1 MRKILK
7 ISLLL
12 LILLVVK
19 KEVVYAQDY
28 NDSFYPGNYI
38 DNEFIKKSDGVTAYY
53 KEHRFINRTS
63 DNQFAYCLEPFVDLK
78 ENQIYQAYTADYAKK
93 LSLSK
98 DTWDKIRLIS
108 YYGYG
113 YGNHTAK
120 KWYTITQIMIW
131 RTVYQNGIFAWTS
144 GLSSTVISKY
154 EDEIAE
160 INSLVEKHNSLPK
173 YANKT
178 YNVSINSEF
187 KLEDSSFYISSFKM
201 NSSPNLSVNK
211 NNNSVVGISSQEGK
225 YEINFSKD
233 DNRFSNPPIIY
244 TDNNAQNVLVI
255 GNNEKQEF
263 KTTINVE
270 SGSLKINKLD
280 KDNESNVPSG
290 NAKLEGTTYGL
301 YDSNKELIKELVV
314 DKEGKTSLNHL
325 EYGSYCVKEL
335 KSGEGYRIDEEDHCF
350 KISHTKLNVE
360 LNLYNEVIKGE
371 VTINKYINDEND
383 ENVIKEPNI
392 SFNIKGITHGYEN
405 IITTNEEGKAVI
417 ILPYGKYLFK
427 QLNTLPNYIKTDDFI
442 VNIDGK
448 IKDYNYELINKKES
462 IKQKDDPIKESKEKV
477 KKINQEQ
484 KSIKE
489 SKSYEISVPNTSS
502 NKKYFK
508 QIIIFT
514 NIISYFFIRNKHY
527 KKNQNLI
534 I

>member
-1 MRKILK
+1 MKKILK

-12 LILLVVK
+12 LMLLVVK
-19 KEVVYAQDY
+19 KEVVYAKDY

-38 DNEFIKKSDGVTAYY
+38 DNEFIKKSDGVMAYY

-78 ENQIYQAYTADYAKK
+78 ENQIYEAYTEDYAKK

-98 DTWDKIRLIS
+98 DAWNKVRLIS

-113 YGNHTAK
+113 YGNHTAR

-131 RTVYQNGIFAWTS
+131 RVVYPNGIFAWTS
-144 GLSSTVISKY
+144 GLNSTVISKY

-160 INSLVEKHNSLPK
+160 INNLVENHTNLPK

-187 KLEDSSFYISSFKM
+187 KLEDSSFDISSF
-201 NSSPNLSVNK
+201 NTNISPAIAINK
-211 NNNSVVGISSQEGK
+211 NNNSITGISNKEGK
-225 YEINFSKD
+225 YEITFSKE
-233 DNRFSNPPIIY
+233 DNRFNDVPIIY

-280 KDNESNVPSG
+280 KDNDSNIPSG
-290 NAKLEGTTYGL
+290 NAKLEETTYGL
-301 YDSNKELIKELVV
+301 YNSKKELIKELVINKDGEV
-314 DKEGKTSLNHL
+314 SEDHL

-335 KSGEGYRIDEEDHCF
+335 KSGEGYKIDDEEHCF
-350 KISHTKLNVE
+350 KISHTKLNIE
-360 LNLYNEVIKGE
+360 LNLYNEVIKEE
-371 VTINKYINDEND
+371 VTINKYINDEQD

-392 SFNIKGITHGYEN
+392 SFNIKGITHEYDN
-405 IITTNEEGKAVI
+405 TITTNEEGKASI

-427 QLNTLPNYIKTDDFI
+427 QLNTLPGYIKIDDFI
-442 VNIDGK
+442 VSIDGK
-448 IKDYNYELINKKES
+448 VKDYNYELINKKEPITQTEDKEKIT
-462 IKQKDDPIKESKEKV
+462 IKEKEVIKESK
-477 KKINQEQ
+477 I
-484 KSIKE
+484 
-489 SKSYEISVPNTSS
+489 YEIRVPNTSS
-502 NKKYFK
+502 NKKYWE
-508 QIIIFT
+508 QIILFT
-514 NIISYFFIRNKHY
+514 NIISYFFIGRKYH
-527 KKNQNLI
+527 KKNKVFST
-534 I
+534 